1 MVYSKLYT
9 IMWGRW
15 IAAEAKTVIA
25 SANTGIAWYRQFTE
39 FLRNCICWGGLP
51 SAYLVYV

>member
-1 MVYSKLYT
+1 
-9 IMWGRW
+9 MWGRW